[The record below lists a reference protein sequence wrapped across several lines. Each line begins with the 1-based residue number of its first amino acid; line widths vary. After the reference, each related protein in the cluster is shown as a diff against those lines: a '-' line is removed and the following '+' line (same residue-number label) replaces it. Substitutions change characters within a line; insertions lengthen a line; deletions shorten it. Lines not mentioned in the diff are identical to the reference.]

1 VTDGYVSVMRSRMVE
16 RCPDS
21 GRDVLGGRAV
31 LMVANRA
38 EIVA

>member
-1 VTDGYVSVMRSRMVE
+1 MRGRMIE